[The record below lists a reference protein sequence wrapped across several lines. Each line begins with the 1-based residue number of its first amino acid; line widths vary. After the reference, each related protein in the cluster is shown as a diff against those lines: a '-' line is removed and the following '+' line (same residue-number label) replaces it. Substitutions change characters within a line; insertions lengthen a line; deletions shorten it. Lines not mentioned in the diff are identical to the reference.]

1 MSDVSLALALAAG
14 GLPSTLCRPCVDCGL
29 VTACCCNYCFAI
41 DRVPTEVWA
50 AGQFT
55 PLCAGCRNRYGKCH
69 YCRGITWVTAPP
81 WTEVKEAAM
90 RAPHGHSSSF
100 TYSSSASS
108 SYGIPA
114 DAKACAG
121 LISLRVGTPLRLS
134 RNLDTPRGFVNGA
147 LCELGTSS
155 SSSNAYGAR
164 IEFQRRG
171 AGHDHAAMW

>member
-90 RAPHGHSSSF
+90 RAPHG
-100 TYSSSASS
+100 SASS

-114 DAKACAG
+114 QAN
-121 LISLRVGTPLRLS
+121 
-134 RNLDTPRGFVNGA
+134 NLDTPQGFVNGA

-155 SSSNAYGAR
+155 SPSNAYGTR
-164 IEFQRRG
+164 TEFQRRG
-171 AGHDHAAMW
+171 ALHDHVAMW

>member
-1 MSDVSLALALAAG
+1 MSDVSSALALAAAG
-14 GLPSTLCRPCVDCGL
+14 VPATLCRPCEDCGL
-29 VTACCCNYCFAI
+29 ITGRFCDSCFAI
-41 DRVPTEVWA
+41 DRVPSEVWA
-50 AGQFT
+50 ASQLT
-55 PLCAGCRNRYGKCH
+55 PLSSSCRNRYGKCH
-69 YCRGITWVTAPP
+69 YCRGMTWVTAPP

-90 RAPHGHSSSF
+90 RAPHG
-100 TYSSSASS
+100 SASS

-155 SSSNAYGAR
+155 SPSNAYGAR
-164 IEFQRRG
+164 TEFQSPG
-171 AGHDHAAMW
+171 ALHDHVAMW

>member
-14 GLPSTLCRPCVDCGL
+14 GLPATLCRPCVDCGL

-50 AGQFT
+50 AGQFA

-90 RAPHGHSSSF
+90 RAPHG
-100 TYSSSASS
+100 SASS

-121 LISLRVGTPLRLS
+121 RISPRVGTPLRLS

-155 SSSNAYGAR
+155 SPSNAYGTR
-164 IEFQRRG
+164 TEFQRRG
-171 AGHDHAAMW
+171 ALHDHVTMW